1 MPPYF
6 SFALLFDNRHV
17 VAGRKTSHDACG
29 TRQSPQHKEVR
40 RIYSPGLWRVSA
52 EAPVQL
58 TTLVPLRVIAIALL
72 GGSFAI
78 FANMLWFMM
87 IGKIN
92 ERVPENERI
101 SYFWWGTE
109 VRSRYK
115 QLYPAG
121 KLALLTDLCAI
132 LMVLFFLLIIRFWV
146 FGSSSTGK

>member
-1 MPPYF
+1 M
-6 SFALLFDNRHV
+6 
-17 VAGRKTSHDACG
+17 
-29 TRQSPQHKEVR
+29 
-40 RIYSPGLWRVSA
+40 
-52 EAPVQL
+52 QL
-58 TTLVPLRVIAIALL
+58 TILVPLRVIAIALL

>member
-1 MPPYF
+1 M
-6 SFALLFDNRHV
+6 
-17 VAGRKTSHDACG
+17 
-29 TRQSPQHKEVR
+29 
-40 RIYSPGLWRVSA
+40 RVLV

-58 TTLVPLRVIAIALL
+58 TTLVPLRVIVIALL

-78 FANMLWFMM
+78 FANMVSFIM

-109 VRSRYK
+109 VRRRYK

-121 KLALLTDLCAI
+121 KLALLTDLCVI
-132 LMVLFFLLIIRFWV
+132 LMVLCSLLLIKFWV
-146 FGSSSTGK
+146 FGSSSAGN